1 MTKLKC
7 TVAYDG
13 THFFG
18 YQVQPGKRTVQ
29 REIESALERI
39 HHGEKVRITA
49 SGRTDSGVHAYGQVF
64 HFESPLAIPEKNW
77 SKALNSVLPDDIFI
91 RDTEVVPDYFH
102 ARYDVKQKEYHYRL
116 LTRKEPDLFR
126 RLYTLHVPVPLDLRK
141 MKEAAAFII
150 GTHDFSCFCAAR
162 TEVKSKVRTVYHLD
176 VVPQPPD
183 ETLICISGSGF
194 LYQMVRIITGTL
206 LDVGAGKLKPEEVQT
221 IIAGKDRQ
229 AASRTVASC
238 GLTLWK
244 VNY

>member
-13 THFFG
+13 SHFFG
-18 YQVQPGKRTVQ
+18 YQVQPGRRTVQ

-77 SKALNSVLPDDIFI
+77 PKALNSILPDDIYI
-91 RDTEVVPDYFH
+91 RDAEIVPAHFH
-102 ARYDVKQKEYHYRL
+102 ARYDVKRKEYHYRL
-116 LTRKEPDLFR
+116 LTRSEPDLFR
-126 RLYTLHVPVPLDLRK
+126 RLYTLHVTVPLDLQK
-141 MKEAAAFII
+141 MNEAAARIT
-150 GTHDFSCFCAAR
+150 GTHDFSCFCAAN
-162 TEVKSKVRTVYHLD
+162 TEVKSKIRTVYQLD
-176 VVPQPPD
+176 VVPRPAD
-183 ETLICISGSGF
+183 ETLIRISGSGF

-206 LDVGAGKLKPEEVQT
+206 LDVGTGKLQPDDVSK

-229 AASRTVASC
+229 AASKTVSPC

-244 VNY
+244 VSY